1 MKITKVVLRRLA
13 LKMKGAGFRTSFAQI
28 TQKDFSLIELHSDS
42 GLVGYGECSPLFF
55 PWYSEE
61 TTLGAISVLQTV
73 LIPSLL
79 DAGEIAS
86 PEAFFDATSW
96 IRRNRMARA
105 AVD

>member
-13 LKMKGAGFRTSFAQI
+13 LKMKGVGFRTSFAQI

-73 LIPSLL
+73 LIP
-79 DAGEIAS
+79 
-86 PEAFFDATSW
+86 
-96 IRRNRMARA
+96 
-105 AVD
+105 